1 MILPTPPLPCPN
13 TVRLRIED
21 RGPGDDGHNVY
32 WFNHPS
38 GAVIYVNGETEPC
51 TCADYDDNSH

>member
-1 MILPTPPLPCPN
+1 M
-13 TVRLRIED
+13 ED
-21 RGPGDDGHNVY
+21 RGPDNDGHNVY

-51 TCADYDDNSH
+51 SCADCTYILGDYDDNS